1 MSDTPRTDAEC
12 GWYDSNGVRHPEPTG
27 DHVDPAFARQLERE
41 LNAANQEIER
51 LSGVIETMG
60 KGTTES
66 QWRMVKDAE
75 ELEGKCRD
83 AMERMKLLERLGDN
97 MAEYMVDGREVDD
110 WKNANRE
117 SWKRRDEILNR
128 RNK

>member
-1 MSDTPRTDAEC
+1 MSDTPRTERICALNPLPDVVSAA
-12 GWYDSNGVRHPEPTG
+12 W
-27 DHVDPAFARQLERE
+27 ARQLERE

-51 LSGVIETMG
+51 LSGVIETVG

-66 QWRMVKDAE
+66 QWCMVKDAE

-110 WKNANRE
+110 WKDANRE
-117 SWKRRDEILNR
+117 RWKRRDEILNR
-128 RNK
+128 MNK